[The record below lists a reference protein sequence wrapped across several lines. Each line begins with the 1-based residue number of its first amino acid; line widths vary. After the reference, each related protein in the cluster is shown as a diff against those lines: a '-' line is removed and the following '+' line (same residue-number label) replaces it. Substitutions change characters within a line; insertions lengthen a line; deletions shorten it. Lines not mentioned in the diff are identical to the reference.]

1 MEIHSQF
8 VQQKMFIVH
17 TEQIQLQEMI
27 DQRRELRRVFK
38 KMGDVL
44 HLFVEVNGQMLIQ
57 INLVQIVE
65 QFLIIVV
72 FDIIGFCLVFDVSN
86 ENATLTRMRGDRAM
100 VDHCL
105 GRRVTPLAEEYRRRI
120 STFGPI

>member
-44 HLFVEVNGQMLIQ
+44 HQFVEVNGQMLIQ

-65 QFLIIVV
+65 QF
-72 FDIIGFCLVFDVSN
+72 F
-86 ENATLTRMRGDRAM
+86 
-100 VDHCL
+100 
-105 GRRVTPLAEEYRRRI
+105 
-120 STFGPI
+120 